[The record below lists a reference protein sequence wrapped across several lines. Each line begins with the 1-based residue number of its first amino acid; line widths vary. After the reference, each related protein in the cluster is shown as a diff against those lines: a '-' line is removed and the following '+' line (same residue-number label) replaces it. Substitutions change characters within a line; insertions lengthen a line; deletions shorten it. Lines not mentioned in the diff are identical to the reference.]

1 MDISDIITYLQKEK
15 EKKTLQNL
23 QKDFYVKVSEL
34 LKKYKKQLE
43 AYKSDSK
50 EYREIIATMDRL
62 KETLSELINIRISK
76 IINNTLLEVKEDLN
90 IISEDFLEEEEKLLY
105 SLIKKIL
112 KSYKENIQNKII
124 NGEEIDI
131 NKFFSDININI
142 SLYQN
147 KIDKKIVIIKN
158 QLPKIVGPNG
168 KIYGPFKVGD
178 IIILNNNF
186 AEKLENTGIGK
197 IVN

>member
-23 QKDFYVKVSEL
+23 QKDFYIKVSEL

-50 EYREIIATMDRL
+50 EYREVIATIDRL
-62 KETLSELINIRISK
+62 KESLSELINIRIGK
-76 IINNTLLEVKEDLN
+76 IINNTVLEVKEDLN

-105 SLIKKIL
+105 TLIKKIL

-131 NKFFSDININI
+131 NKFFSDINMNI

-168 KIYGPFKVGD
+168 KIYGPFKVED
-178 IIILNNNF
+178 IIVLNSNF